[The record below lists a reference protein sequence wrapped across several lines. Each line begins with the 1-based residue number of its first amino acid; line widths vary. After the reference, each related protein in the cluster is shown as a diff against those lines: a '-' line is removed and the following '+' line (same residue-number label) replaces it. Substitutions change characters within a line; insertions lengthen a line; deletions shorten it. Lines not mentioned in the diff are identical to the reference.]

1 MYIYIF
7 MKTGDD
13 AEKGGCKMSDGQP
26 QYKRVIDYILS
37 EISEGRLKQGDRIP
51 SEKKLSEQFSMSR
64 QTIRHATGELEKK
77 GVITR
82 VRGSGSYIGGD
93 ASKLRDKFMTVAVML
108 TYVDNYI
115 FPQTVRGISDTLEEN
130 GYSMQLSFTD
140 NDIEKE
146 QTFLKKIIAEDNVDA
161 LLAEPSKSSLPNPNM
176 KYYRII
182 QQRGIPI
189 EFINSSYPK
198 LDIPCVRLDDEKIGY
213 EAVRYLIEN
222 GHRQIAGIFHCEDSQ
237 GLRRFAGYDRALRE
251 ADIVPDPKKVLWL
264 DTDGIA
270 DVAPLT
276 DYILSR
282 IKGATAIFTY
292 NDEVGCQL
300 IDGFAERGIN
310 VPDDI
315 SVISVDDS
323 DLASKVR
330 PGLTTFPHPKRE
342 LGITATD
349 KLLAMIDNPIV
360 GGNEL
365 MMPDLVVR
373 DSVKLLTEKTD

>member
-1 MYIYIF
+1 
-7 MKTGDD
+7 
-13 AEKGGCKMSDGQP
+13 MSDVLP
-26 QYKRVIDYILS
+26 QYKKVIDYILT
-37 EISEGRLKQGDRIP
+37 EINEGHLKQGDRLP
-51 SEKKLSEQFSMSR
+51 SEKELSEKFSLSR
-64 QTIRHATGELEKK
+64 QTIRHATGELEKD
-77 GVITR
+77 GIITR
-82 VRGSGSYIGGD
+82 VRGSGSYIGD
-93 ASKLRDKFMTVAVML
+93 SASRRRNRYMTVAVML

-115 FPQTVRGISDTLEEN
+115 FPPTVRGISDTLEKN

-146 QTFLKKIIAEDNVDA
+146 RTVLKKIIAEDNVDA

-176 KYYRII
+176 KYYRKI

-189 EFINSSYPK
+189 EFINSTYPT

-270 DVAPLT
+270 DVSPLI
-276 DYILSR
+276 DYILKR
-282 IKGATAIFTY
+282 IEGATAILTY

-300 IDGFAERGIN
+300 IIGFAERGIN

-315 SVISVDDS
+315 SVISVDDA

-342 LGITATD
+342 LGITATN
-349 KLLAMIDNPIV
+349 KLLAMIDNPI
-360 GGNEL
+360 GSGNEL
-365 MMPDLVVR
+365 MMPDLVIR
-373 DSVKLLTEKTD
+373 ESVKNISQNC